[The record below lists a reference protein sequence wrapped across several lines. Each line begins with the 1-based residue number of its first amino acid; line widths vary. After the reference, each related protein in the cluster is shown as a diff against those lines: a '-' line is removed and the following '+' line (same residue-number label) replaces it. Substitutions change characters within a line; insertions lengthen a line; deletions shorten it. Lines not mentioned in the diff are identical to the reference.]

1 MEVQLPIKHAASLHT
16 AVPRVGLCPWH
27 FGWWKCTCWWKYYR
41 VQETEMQSFYTLAL
55 CISVGTPS

>member
-27 FGWWKCTCWWKYYR
+27 FGWWKYYR